1 MISAIDARNIIV
13 NDEKVKVFKDIENY
27 AKKGKYEVGLLQM
40 SEDVE
45 IELVKLGYDVTRDEG
60 GVFVNWETPK
70 PIEIDVVEAGSSV
83 IQLPSS
89 SPARAIY
96 DISSI
101 LILLSTYTSDEL
113 ILKVRK

>member
-13 NDEKVKVFKDIENY
+13 NDEKAKVFKDIENY

-70 PIEIDVVEAGSSV
+70 PIEIDVAEFDNTTPTHIEEPILDKPVYTDDTLNQPIESEV
-83 IQLPSS
+83 V
-89 SPARAIY
+89 Y
-96 DISSI
+96 DDI
-101 LILLSTYTSDEL
+101 
-113 ILKVRK
+113 V

>member
-1 MISAIDARNIIV
+1 MISATDARNIIV
-13 NDEKVKVFKDIENY
+13 NDEKAKVFKDIENY

-70 PIEIDVVEAGSSV
+70 PIEIDVAEFDNTTPTHIEEPILDKPVYTDDTLNQPIESEV
-83 IQLPSS
+83 V
-89 SPARAIY
+89 Y
-96 DISSI
+96 DDI
-101 LILLSTYTSDEL
+101 
-113 ILKVRK
+113 V